1 MELRHLRY
9 AVAIAEELNF
19 GRAAER
25 LHISQPPLSM
35 QIRSLEEELGIKLF
49 HRTKRQ
55 VQLTEAG
62 RLFISEARFILA
74 HAEHAAKL
82 AERVLQGEMGRLTVA
97 YVTPPETRY
106 NIEVMRRFLKRYPKI
121 HVVVRCMTTV
131 DQVKALHDGRIDI
144 GLVEPIDD
152 PALVT
157 EPIFRQELMIAMPQ
171 KHKLAARQR
180 VPLGA
185 LVDEPHILVARDA
198 APDLH
203 DTVIAASKNAGF
215 NLKVVHEADS
225 LRTAA
230 FLVAAG
236 AGLTFLPEV
245 FHQRHR
251 KDIVLR
257 PLQPALPNAAV
268 VFMSAYLRQTTSELI
283 PLFLNSLRSVFK
295 NGANVV
301 GSKFCEEPRRA

>member
-9 AVAIAEELNF
+9 VVALAEELNF

-25 LHISQPPLSM
+25 LHIPQPPLSM
-35 QIRSLEEELGIKLF
+35 QIRSLEEELGVKLF

-62 RLFISEARFILA
+62 QFFISEARFILA

-82 AERVLQGEMGRLTVA
+82 AERVEQGEMGRLTVA
-97 YVTPPETRY
+97 YVTPPESRY

-131 DQVKALHDGRIDI
+131 EQVKALHDGRIDI
-144 GLVEPIDD
+144 GFPEPIDD

-157 EPIFRQELMIAMPQ
+157 ETIFRQELMIAMPRS
-171 KHKLAARQR
+171 HRLATRQR
-180 VPLGA
+180 VPLRA
-185 LVDEPHILVARDA
+185 LADQPHILVSRDA

-203 DTVIAASKNAGF
+203 DAVIAASKNAGF
-215 NLKVVHEADS
+215 NLKVAHEADS

-245 FHQRHR
+245 FRQRHR

-257 PLQPALPNAAV
+257 RLQPVLPNAAV
-268 VFMSAYLRQTTSELI
+268 VFMAAYLREATPEYV
-283 PLFLNSLRSVFK
+283 PLFLNCVRSVFAK
-295 NGANVV
+295 FNGRVN
-301 GSKFCEEPRRA
+301 